1 MGRSGWRIG
10 RAGAI
15 KGQGRSN
22 EEHVKAGIYARP
34 KKNEEDEMGARAKMK
49 KRKKERKK
57 PKGGKKKKENSHV
70 LKRGQI

>member
-1 MGRSGWRIG
+1 MGGSGWRIG
-10 RAGAI
+10 REGAI
-15 KGQGRSN
+15 KGRGRSN

-49 KRKKERKK
+49 KKEEERNQKEE
-57 PKGGKKKKENSHV
+57 KKKKENSHV